1 MTAGLLRRPWPLLL
15 AAVLAVT
22 AVRLWAL
29 TVNATDLYVDEA
41 QYWVWARA
49 PAWGYFSKPP
59 LLAWLIAGAEA
70 VCGSREACIR
80 APSPVIWG
88 LTALATAGVAHSL
101 FDARAVLW
109 TGLGVLLAPG
119 VAYSARLIS
128 TDVPLLLFWSLA
140 LLAFVRLKAG
150 GDVRWSLLLAAAFG
164 LGLLAKYAMIYFV
177 GGLVLA
183 ALVDPASRRA
193 ALRPQVWLAL
203 VGGALLLLPNLAWNA
218 AHDFATLRHTADNAA
233 GSGLSLDPLR
243 ALGFLFAQAAVVGPL
258 TFGAAGLA
266 LVAALRGRGTP
277 ETRLLLAFCVS
288 LWLALTGM
296 ALVTE
301 ANANWAAPALVAAA
315 VLAPAVLLPR
325 RRGPLW
331 LGLGL
336 GFGVLVQGLLL
347 WADPQARTL
356 VVNDRPVFGRTV
368 GWRDFGA
375 ATVDRAAAE
384 GLTTVVA
391 ERRSE
396 LAALIYYTRDR
407 GLDVRAWPPAP
418 GDAPQDHFQ
427 LDRPLTSGPVLAISS
442 CADPGRFT
450 SWSEVEALGL
460 LDTFAGAGATRRVW
474 LFRLDAPAGPPQ
486 APAPCPPE
494 RR

>member
-1 MTAGLLRRPWPLLL
+1 MSSGLTGRPWTLLL

-41 QYWVWARA
+41 QYHAWAQA

-70 VCGSREACIR
+70 LCGSREACVR
-80 APSPVIWG
+80 APSPVFWG
-88 LTALATAGVAHSL
+88 LTALATAGVAQTL
-101 FDARAVLW
+101 FDARTALW
-109 TGLGVLLAPG
+109 AGLGVLLAPG
-119 VAYSARLIS
+119 VAWSARLIS

-140 LLAFVRLKAG
+140 VLAFVRLRAG
-150 GDVRWSLLLAAAFG
+150 GDARWSLLLAAAFG
-164 LGLLAKYAMIYFV
+164 LGLLAKYAMVYV
-177 GGLVLA
+177 LGGLVLA
-183 ALVDPASRRA
+183 AVVDPASRRV
-193 ALRPQVWLAL
+193 LFSPRVWLAL
-203 VGGALLLLPNLAWNA
+203 AAGALLLLPNLAWNA

-233 GSGLSLDPLR
+233 GSGLAPDPAR
-243 ALGFLFAQAAVVGPL
+243 ALGFLIAQAGVVGPV
-258 TFGAAGLA
+258 TFVAAGLG
-266 LVAALRGRGTP
+266 LVAVLRGRGTP
-277 ETRLLLAFCVS
+277 EMRLLLALSVP
-288 LWLALTGM
+288 LWLALTAM

-301 ANANWAAPALVAAA
+301 ANANWAAPALIAAA
-315 VLAPAVLLPR
+315 VLAPAVLLAR

-336 GFGVLVQGLLL
+336 AFGILVQGLLL
-347 WADPQARTL
+347 WTDPQARTL
-356 VVNDRPVFGRTV
+356 VLNDRPVFGRTV

-375 ATVDRAAAE
+375 ATAERAAAE

-396 LAALIYYTRDR
+396 LAALVYYTRDR
-407 GLDVRAWPPAP
+407 DLDVRAWPPAP

-427 LDRPLTSGPVLAISS
+427 LDRPLTSGPVLAISP

-450 SWSEVEALGL
+450 GWGEVRALGPL
-460 LDTFAGAGATRRVW
+460 ETFAGAGATRRVH
-474 LFRLDAPAGPPQ
+474 LFRLEAPEGAVQP
-486 APAPCPPE
+486 PAPCPPE